1 MELSDAI
8 SKFLSDPEAAKA
20 AAELAGKM
28 MQSANGQQS
37 ANGTEAEKQPPQG
50 DKNGGDILSAV
61 LENPEFMQ
69 KMPQML
75 SALAPMLNGAGTA
88 QTVQA
93 TPQSQPQ
100 ALPFRDSEQA
110 KRSALL
116 LALKP
121 YLSPERAET
130 VDYIIRLTGLIE
142 LFSLLK

>member
-8 SKFLSDPEAAKA
+8 SKFLSDPQAAKA

-28 MQSANGQQS
+28 MQGASGQQI
-37 ANGTEAEKQPPQG
+37 ANGTETEKQPPVG
-50 DKNGGDILSAV
+50 DKNGDDMLSAV

-75 SALAPMLNGAGTA
+75 SALAPMLNGAGTVQNA
-88 QTVQA
+88 QA
-93 TPQSQPQ
+93 PQQSLPQ
-100 ALPFRDSEQA
+100 APPFCDSEQA

>member
-8 SKFLSDPEAAKA
+8 SKFLSDPEAEKA

-61 LENPEFMQ
+61 LDNPEFMQ

-75 SALAPMLNGAGTA
+75 SALAPMLNGAGTS
-88 QTVQA
+88 QTAQA
-93 TPQSQPQ
+93 TPQSLPQ
-100 ALPFRDSEQA
+100 APFRDSEQA